1 MEISNNKINFIDFK
15 QIQPAK
21 KEENKEQV
29 SFSANNSVTLP
40 SVHSL
45 GQSQINSNLPV
56 SYNKIAEIPIPGLDS
71 KASVFKLSNG
81 QKVVICPKQGP
92 TYVRTT
98 YNVGSLNE
106 TDDIRGVSHYI
117 EHNLFNGSKGLAPR
131 EYDKKVSELGGYTNA
146 STSYDYTDYYLSLQL
161 HNDNSLEEAIKL
173 NAMQTQF
180 PTFPQEQLD
189 KEKEPVKSE
198 IDMYLDM
205 PYDVSV
211 STATKNLFN
220 IQTAATNAV
229 IGTKDTINALTREKV
244 LDYYNTWYT
253 PDNAVTVITGDVDV
267 NETISLV
274 SKYYN
279 KQNDYSQIQK
289 RHYETLTPISA
300 PVREDI
306 IMPNASSASIAL
318 AFAVPEGT
326 SKEDKIKL
334 DILLSTLNSQNS
346 KISKALDK
354 YGISAD
360 FHTEKLQNKPDAA
373 EVIVCNVNPSEHQ
386 VEEVLKIIY
395 SELTNALS
403 NPPTQ
408 KDLDGTK
415 KSMLYSVN
423 NTGEESEKLNYN
435 LTHMMLNDDIN
446 YFVNKNA
453 VINAITQ
460 QDITDTA
467 KKFLDLNKASLC
479 VTHSKDATP
488 TSITDNYNNAK
499 NIALNSSNTS
509 SSTQVISPNTQNISF
524 GARNINQTLLDT
536 NKEIKH
542 YKLQNNIETRI
553 LPSPSTTKSTLFID
567 FDTDELNDVSAPAF
581 AILKSILDRGNA
593 IRDNDT
599 VLQLTQEK
607 DISLIY
613 SVSNDGLCVGS
624 NFYPQDTNETI
635 SLIKETL
642 MNPNFTQEEFDR
654 AKQIIKDIILTAEP
668 SANDKLYDELFGKK
682 VKNFVSKEEMLAELE
697 VLTLA
702 DIQNLYA
709 RIMSTAQVSAT
720 INSPI
725 KEYPQLEK
733 EINNNLSVGLP
744 TFKPI
749 TKQHSSS
756 YNIYQP
762 TTEAKTLVQANE
774 SKQAD
779 VVQAYTFK
787 KSQNIDD
794 IAKIAITKY
803 ILGGG
808 MSSRLFKD
816 LREDQ
821 KLAYS
826 VGATIDSVKDTVVVE
841 LYIGTTT
848 ESPDP
853 KEGSPENIT
862 KALNGFNKHVN
873 TLKNENVT
881 QKELDDAK
889 LKIKTSILDGL
900 ETSMDKISNIH
911 DNAKTVYDV
920 QYTEALLDAIDRV
933 NADDVRAAANY
944 MFANPPITSI
954 VASQK
959 TLDTLNLK

>member
-1 MEISNNKINFIDFK
+1 MEINSNKINLINLKKTEPVKNAEK
-15 QIQPAK
+15 Q
-21 KEENKEQV
+21 QV
-29 SFSANNSVTLP
+29 NFGVNNSTTLP
-40 SVHSL
+40 SVHAL
-45 GQSQINSNLPV
+45 GQSQINSNLPIPY
-56 SYNKIAEIPIPGLDS
+56 SKIAEIPIPGLES
-71 KASVFKLSNG
+71 KASVFKLANG

-92 TYVRTT
+92 TYVKTT

-106 TDDIRGVSHYI
+106 TDDIRGISHFI
-117 EHNLFNGSKGLAPR
+117 EHNLFNGSKGLEPR

-146 STSYDYTDYYLSLQL
+146 STSYNYTDYYLSLQL

-173 NAMQTQF
+173 NAMQTQY

-211 STATKNLFN
+211 STATNNLFN

-229 IGTKDTINALTREKV
+229 IGTKNTINALTREKV

-267 NETISLV
+267 NETIALV

-289 RHYETLTPISA
+289 RHYETLTPINS
-300 PVREDI
+300 PIREDI
-306 IMPNASSASIAL
+306 IMPNSSSANIAL

-334 DILLSTLNSQNS
+334 DILLSTLNAQNS

-395 SELTNALS
+395 SELTAVLNI
-403 NPPTQ
+403 PPSQ

-415 KSMLYSVN
+415 KSILYSVN
-423 NTGEESEKLNYN
+423 NTGEESSTLNST
-435 LTHMMLNDDIN
+435 LTHMMLNNNIN
-446 YFVNKNA
+446 YFVNNNA
-453 VINAITQ
+453 VVKSITP

-479 VTHSKDATP
+479 VTHSKDSTIA
-488 TSITDNYNNAK
+488 SITDNYNNAK
-499 NIALNSSNTS
+499 NITLNTTSAYSNA
-509 SSTQVISPNTQNISF
+509 QVTSPNTQSISF
-524 GARNINQTLLDT
+524 GAKNTNQTLLDT
-536 NKEIKH
+536 TKEIKH

-553 LPSPSTTKSTLFID
+553 LPSPSTTKSTFFID
-567 FDTDELNDVSAPAF
+567 FDTDKLNDVSAPAF
-581 AILKSILDRGNA
+581 GILKSILDRGNT

-607 DISLIY
+607 DISIVY
-613 SVSNDGLCVGS
+613 SVDGNGIS
-624 NFYPQDTNETI
+624 IGANFYPQDTNETL
-635 SLIKETL
+635 SLIKETIIS
-642 MNPNFTQEEFDR
+642 PNFTQKEFDR
-654 AKQIIKDIILTAEP
+654 AKQIIKDIIMSAEP
-668 SANDKLYDELFGKK
+668 SADDNLYAELFGNK
-682 VKNFVSKEEMLAELE
+682 VKNFVSKEEMLAQLE
-697 VLTLA
+697 ALTLA
-702 DIQNLYA
+702 DIQNLYT
-709 RIMSTAQVSAT
+709 RIMSNAQVTAT
-720 INSPI
+720 INSPT
-725 KEYPQLEK
+725 KEYPQMEN
-733 EINNNLSVGLP
+733 EINNILSIGLP
-744 TFKPI
+744 TFKPV

-762 TTEAKTLVQANE
+762 TTKSKTIVKANE

-779 VVQAYTFK
+779 VVQGYTFK
-787 KSQNIDD
+787 KSQNIND

-826 VGATIDSVKDTVVVE
+826 VGATMDSVNDTVIIE

-862 KALNGFNKHVN
+862 KALNGFNKHIN
-873 TLKNENVT
+873 LLKNENVT

-889 LKIKTSILDGL
+889 LNIKTSILDGL
-900 ETSMDKISNIH
+900 ETNMDKVSDIH
-911 DNAKTVYDV
+911 ANSKTIYDIH
-920 QYTEALLDAIDRV
+920 YTKALLEAIDRV
-933 NADDVRAAANY
+933 NVDDVRAAANY

>member
-1 MEISNNKINFIDFK
+1 MEISNNKINLIDFK

-29 SFSANNSVTLP
+29 SFSANNSTTLP
-40 SVHSL
+40 SVHTL

-56 SYNKIAEIPIPGLDS
+56 SYNKIAEIPIPGIES

-117 EHNLFNGSKGLAPR
+117 EHNLFNGSKGLEPR

-180 PTFPQEQLD
+180 PTFPQEQLN

-198 IDMYLDM
+198 IDMYLDSS
-205 PYDVSV
+205 YDVSV

-253 PDNAVTVITGDVDV
+253 PDNAITVITGDVDV

-289 RHYETLTPISA
+289 RHYESLTPINA
-300 PVREDI
+300 PIREDI

-360 FHTEKLQNKPDAA
+360 FHAEKLQNKPDAA
-373 EVIVCNVNPSEHQ
+373 EVIICNVNPSEHQ

-395 SELTNALS
+395 SELTNTLN
-403 NPPTQ
+403 NPPSQ

-423 NTGEESEKLNYN
+423 NTGEESETLNYN

-453 VINAITQ
+453 VIKATTQ

-479 VTHSKDATP
+479 VTHSKDSTP
-488 TSITDNYNNAK
+488 ASITDNYNNAK

-509 SSTQVISPNTQNISF
+509 SITQVTSPNTQNISF
-524 GARNINQTLLDT
+524 GAKNINQTLLDT
-536 NKEIKH
+536 TKEIKH

-553 LPSPSTTKSTLFID
+553 LPSPSTTKSTFFID
-567 FDTDELNDVSAPAF
+567 FDTDELNDVSAPAI
-581 AILKSILDRGNA
+581 AILKSILDRGNS

-607 DISLIY
+607 DIGLIY
-613 SVSNDGLCVGS
+613 TVDNNGLCVGA
-624 NFYPQDTNETI
+624 NFYPQDTNETL

-654 AKQIIKDIILTAEP
+654 AKQIIKDIIMSSEP
-668 SANDKLYDELFGKK
+668 SADDKLYAELFGNK
-682 VKNFVSKEEMLAELE
+682 VKKFVSKEEMLAQLE
-697 VLTLA
+697 ALTLA
-702 DIQNLYA
+702 DIQNLYT
-709 RIMSTAQVSAT
+709 RIMSTSQVSAT

-733 EINNNLSVGLP
+733 EINNNLSIGFP
-744 TFKPI
+744 IFKPI
-749 TKQHSSS
+749 TKEHSAS

-762 TTEAKTLVQANE
+762 ITESKTLVQANE

-787 KSQNIDD
+787 KSQNVDD

-826 VGATIDSVKDTVVVE
+826 VGASIDSVKDTVVVE

-873 TLKNENVT
+873 LLKNENVT

-889 LKIKTSILDGL
+889 LKIKTSILDDL
-900 ETSMDKISNIH
+900 ETNMNKVSNIH
-911 DNAKTVYDV
+911 DNAKTIYDV
-920 QYTEALLDAIDRV
+920 QYTEALLEAIDKVTV
-933 NADDVRAAANY
+933 NDVRAAANY